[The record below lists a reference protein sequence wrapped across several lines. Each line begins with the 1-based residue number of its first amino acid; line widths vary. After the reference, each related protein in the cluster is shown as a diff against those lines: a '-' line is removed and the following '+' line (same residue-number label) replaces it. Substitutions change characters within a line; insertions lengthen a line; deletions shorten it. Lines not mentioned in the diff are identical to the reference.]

1 MADQD
6 VSAGPT
12 ATGARPQRVVIITG
26 ASQGIGAALVDAY
39 RKLNYSVVANS
50 RTITAADDPDVA
62 AVAGDIADPATAQC
76 LVATAIERFGRVDT
90 LINNA
95 GVFVAKPFTEYTQAD
110 YRHVTAVNLTGFFH
124 ITQRV
129 IAQMLSQGDG
139 GHVVNVTTT
148 LVEHADARIPS
159 ALASLTKGGLAAVT
173 KSLGTEHARNGIRV
187 NAISPGVI
195 DTPMHADADH
205 AALAAFHPLGRLGTV
220 GDIVAGVLYL
230 ETATFVTGEVLH
242 VDGGQSAGH

>member
-1 MADQD
+1 MAEQNI
-6 VSAGPT
+6 SARPI
-12 ATGARPQRVVIITG
+12 ATGTRPQPVVIITG
-26 ASQGIGAALVDAY
+26 ASQGIGAALVGAY

-50 RTITAADDPDVA
+50 RTITAADDPGVA
-62 AVAGDIADPATAQC
+62 AVAGDVADPATAER
-76 LVATAIERFGRVDT
+76 LVTTAVERFGRVDT

-95 GVFVAKPFTEYTQAD
+95 GVFVAKPFTEYTAAD
-110 YRHVTAVNLTGFFH
+110 YRHVTAVNLTGFFL

-148 LVEHADARIPS
+148 LVERADARVPS

-173 KSLGTEHARNGIRV
+173 KSLAIEHARSGIRV

-195 DTPMHADADH
+195 DTPMHANNDH
-205 AALAAFHPLGRLGTV
+205 AALAGLHPLGRLGTV
-220 GDIVAGVLYL
+220 DDIVEGVVYL
-230 ETATFVTGEVLH
+230 ETATFVTGEILH
-242 VDGGQSAGH
+242 IDGGQSAGH

>member
-6 VSAGPT
+6 VPAGPT
-12 ATGARPQRVVIITG
+12 ATDPREQRVVIITG
-26 ASQGIGAALVDAY
+26 ASQGMGAALVEAY
-39 RKLNYSVVANS
+39 RKLNYAVVANS
-50 RTITAADDPDVA
+50 RTITAADDPGVA
-62 AVAGDIADPATAQC
+62 AVAGDIADPATAES
-76 LVATAIERFGRVDT
+76 LVATAVERFGRVDS

-95 GVFVAKPFTEYTQAD
+95 GVFVAKPFTEYTAAD
-110 YRHVTAVNLTGFFH
+110 YGHVTAVNLTGFFQ

-129 IAQMLSQGDG
+129 IAQMLSQGEG

-159 ALASLTKGGLAAVT
+159 VLASLTKGGLAAAT
-173 KSLGTEHARNGIRV
+173 KSLATEYARSGIRA

-195 DTPMHADADH
+195 DTPMHTNADH
-205 AALAAFHPLGRLGTV
+205 TALAGLHPLGRLGTV

-230 ETATFVTGEVLH
+230 ETAPFVTGEILH